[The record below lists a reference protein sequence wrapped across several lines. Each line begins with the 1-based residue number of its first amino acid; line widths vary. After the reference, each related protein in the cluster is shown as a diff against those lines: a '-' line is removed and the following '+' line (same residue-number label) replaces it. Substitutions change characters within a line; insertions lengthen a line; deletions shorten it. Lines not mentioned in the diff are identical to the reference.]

1 MTALAIAFVCWTVGA
16 IGAWLL
22 RHRAAGTWLGATG
35 AIAGGV
41 AGVVATLDG
50 MFSESALAWRGAWS
64 VPGGAL
70 GFRLDSLAAV
80 FLLPIAVIGALC
92 AIYGVEYL
100 RKHSHGRSIGG
111 ALAAYNLL
119 LLSMAAVVTA
129 SDMVLF
135 LVSWELMTLS
145 SWALVIHDHDER
157 AVRAAGLEYL
167 IAAHLATIALLLL
180 AVFFAA
186 RSGSFEITALIG
198 HQVVPRGVFFVLAL
212 IGFGTKAGIVPLH
225 VWLPDAHPAAPSHV
239 SALMSAVM
247 ITMGFYG
254 LARFLPLLGAPEL
267 WWAYVL
273 MTLGGVG
280 AVGGV
285 LFAIAQ
291 RDVKRVLAYSTIENA
306 GIVTLAIGL
315 GLLGTA
321 LGQPALAGIAWMAA
335 LLHIWNHAFAKAL
348 LFLGFGAVAQAAQ
361 SRNLDAL
368 GGLLR
373 RWRVVGGVLVIGAAS
388 MAALP
393 GLNIFTSEWLLLRG
407 LFLGVLALRGTP
419 QVALLSS
426 VGVIAFTGG
435 IAVACFVR
443 LIGIGL
449 LGTPRTAEAADAP
462 SPGWAM
468 RLPMLVFAAVCVLMA
483 ASPARVGATLANAV
497 RIVAP
502 SAETGGA
509 RAALEPLA
517 LLLPLIAAGL
527 LLVVALRGVATSA
540 LARRRAPTWG
550 CAYDAPTA
558 AMQYSSTSF
567 SEPLTRIMQPLLQT
581 TTLQEGALPSRADAA
596 LPSAMRWNS
605 VTEDSA
611 LVNLYQP
618 LFALVSRASARVRT
632 LHTARVTSSL
642 LYVVGTV
649 LVLLALSLLPAVS
662 R

>member
-22 RHRAAGTWLGATG
+22 RHRAAGTWLGAAG

-41 AGVVATLDG
+41 AGVVAALEG
-50 MFSESALAWRGAWS
+50 MSSASALAWRGAWS

-70 GFRLDSLAAV
+70 GLRLDSLAAV

-100 RKHSHGRSIGG
+100 RQHAHGRPIGG

-119 LLSMAAVVTA
+119 LLSMAMVVTA

-135 LVSWELMTLS
+135 LVAWELMTLS
-145 SWALVIHDHDER
+145 SWALVVHDHEER

-186 RSGSFEITALIG
+186 RSGSFAITALIG
-198 HQVVPRGVFFVLAL
+198 QQVVPRGLFFVLAL

-254 LARFLPLLGAPEL
+254 LARFLPLFGAPEL

-273 MTLGGVG
+273 MTLGGAG

-321 LGQPALAGIAWMAA
+321 LDQPALAGIAWMAA

-348 LFLGFGAVAQAAQ
+348 LFLGFGAVAQAAR

-373 RWRVVGGVLVIGAAS
+373 RWRVVGGVLVIGGAA

-393 GLNIFTSEWLLLRG
+393 GLNIFTSEWLLVRG
-407 LFLGVLALRGTP
+407 LLLGVVAMRGAP

-426 VGVIAFTGG
+426 VSVIAFTGG
-435 IAVACFVR
+435 IAVACFAR

-462 SPGWAM
+462 APGWAM

-483 ASPARVGATLANAV
+483 IVPGRLGAAIAGAV
-497 RIVAP
+497 LVVAP
-502 SAETGGA
+502 TADTGVA

-517 LLLPLIAAGL
+517 LLLPLIGAGF
-527 LLVVALRGVATSA
+527 LLVVALRRVATSA
-540 LARRRAPTWG
+540 LARRRTPTWG
-550 CAYDAPTA
+550 CGYDAPTP

-567 SEPLTRIMQPLLQT
+567 SAPLTSIMQPMLQT
-581 TTLQEGALPSRADAA
+581 TTQQRAPFH
-596 LPSAMRWNS
+596 L
-605 VTEDSA
+605 A
-611 LVNLYQP
+611 LVRRCRAQCAGVRLRRT
-618 LFALVSRASARVRT
+618 ACWSTCISRSLHWSA
-632 LHTARVTSSL
+632 AR
-642 LYVVGTV
+642 
-649 LVLLALSLLPAVS
+649 APACA
-662 R
+662 RCTRHA